1 MFSELCY
8 KHQGEADN
16 YWIHNLFILV
26 YQNSTS
32 LTSAVDTKCQTAKNN
47 EQKDTR
53 QLAWKIATDVYFKF

>member
-16 YWIHNLFILV
+16 NYWIHNLFMLV

-32 LTSAVDTKCQTAKNN
+32 FTSAVDTKCQT
-47 EQKDTR
+47 T
-53 QLAWKIATDVYFKF
+53 KIMSKKTQDN